1 MRPSSRRAISEAIE
15 QLADGFQQ
23 GMDTQTLLGVTG
35 SGKTN
40 TVSWM
45 LEEVQKPT
53 LVIAHNKTL
62 AAQLY
67 EEFRNLFP
75 NNAVEYFVSYY
86 DYYQPEAYVE
96 QSDTYIDKDASINDE
111 IDRLRHSATRSL
123 LTREDVIVVAS
134 VSAIYGLG
142 DPRNYI
148 DMSLRLEVGEEIGRD
163 ELLAQLVDLNY
174 ERNDVD
180 FTQGTF
186 RVRGDTIEIYPM
198 YGRYAVRVELWGD
211 EIDRMVK
218 VDPLE
223 GKTQGDQQAVLIHP
237 AEHYSIPETK
247 LERAMDEIRT
257 DLDSR
262 ISYFERA
269 GDMIAAQRIDERTT
283 FDLEMM
289 QETGYCSG
297 IENYS
302 LYLSD
307 RESGEAPYTLLDYFP
322 DDFLTVVDESH
333 QTLPQVRGQYAG
345 DKSRKDSL
353 VENGF
358 RLPTAYDNRP
368 LTFEEFQEKTDQT
381 LYVSATP
388 SDYERDE
395 SDQIVEQIVR
405 PTHLVDP
412 EIEVSEATGQIDD
425 LMNRIDERIERDERT
440 LVTTLTKRMAE
451 DLTEYLEEAGVNVEY
466 MHDETDTL
474 ERHEII
480 RSLRLGEIDVL
491 VGINL
496 LREGLDIPE
505 VSLVGILDADQE
517 GFLRSETT
525 LVQTMGRAARNVNGE
540 VVLYAD
546 APSSAMESAIEETQR
561 RRKIQRE
568 YNAEHGFERR
578 PSKRR
583 SARPTSPAPP
593 PKPRRSPVANSR
605 TTRKP
610 PATSPNSRTAW
621 RRPRAT
627 SSSSWPQIFGIGSAR
642 SARSSNSLVTRMRA
656 WFRLLRSFSS
666 QHHIITTTA
675 VNIYT
680 LFCVVT
686 VLCHRGSSCTSFRV
700 VLRLSNRTVNSP
712 MLRRRF
718 LHLGCT
724 GSPRKCTAI
733 LGRTAMVSAVCSA
746 RLNWMIARETSSERP
761 ARRGSSASGVAR
773 SFRREPAPSSADS
786 AVSGS
791 PTHCS

>member
-1 MRPSSRRAISEAIE
+1 MSDTRGPIQPDRPDVDRPFAVDAPFEPAGDQPGAIE
-15 QLADGFQQ
+15 ELAEGFRS
-23 GMDTQTLLGVTG
+23 GMDEQTLLGVTG

-40 TVSWM
+40 TVSW
-45 LEEVQKPT
+45 LIEEVQKPT

-75 NNAVEYFVSYY
+75 DNAVEYFVSYY

-96 QSDTYIDKDASINDE
+96 QTDTYIDKDASINDE

-142 DPRNYI
+142 DPRNYV
-148 DMSLRLEVGEEIGRD
+148 DMSLRLEVGQQIGRD
-163 ELLAQLVDLNY
+163 DLLAQLVDLNY

-223 GKTQGDQQAVLIHP
+223 GEVVSEEPAVLVHP
-237 AEHYSIPETK
+237 AEHYSIPESRLK
-247 LERAMDEIRT
+247 RAMAEIRE

-262 ISYFERA
+262 ISYFERQ
-269 GDMIAAQRIDERTT
+269 GDLVAAQRIEERTT

-289 QETGYCSG
+289 AETGYCSG

-302 LYLSD
+302 VYLSD
-307 RESGEAPYTLLDYFP
+307 RESGDAPYTLLDYFP

-333 QTLPQVRGQYAG
+333 VTLPQIRGQYAG

-368 LTFEEFQEKTDQT
+368 LTFEEFEEKTGQT

-388 SDYERDE
+388 GDYEGE
-395 SDQIVEQIVR
+395 HSDQVVEQIVR

-412 EIEVSEATGQIDD
+412 KVDVSPATGQVED
-425 LMNRIDERIERDERT
+425 LMDRIDERIDRDERT

-451 DLTEYLEEAGVNVEY
+451 DLTEYLEEAGIAVEY

-505 VSLVGILDADQE
+505 VSLVAILDADQE

-546 APSSAMESAIEETQR
+546 DPSSAMESAIEETQR
-561 RRKIQRE
+561 RRRIQRE
-568 YNAEHGFERR
+568 YNEEHGFE
-578 PSKRR
+578 PTTIEKDVGETNLPGSKTDT
-583 SARPTSPAPP
+583 SNVSGKDLADEDEAARYVAELEERMQEAANNLEFELAADIRDRIREITEEFDLERDDEGVAPP
-593 PKPRRSPVANSR
+593 
-605 TTRKP
+605 TEE
-610 PATSPNSRTAW
+610 
-621 RRPRAT
+621 
-627 SSSSWPQIFGIGSAR
+627 F
-642 SARSSNSLVTRMRA
+642 
-656 WFRLLRSFSS
+656 
-666 QHHIITTTA
+666 
-675 VNIYT
+675 
-680 LFCVVT
+680 
-686 VLCHRGSSCTSFRV
+686 
-700 VLRLSNRTVNSP
+700 
-712 MLRRRF
+712 
-718 LHLGCT
+718 
-724 GSPRKCTAI
+724 
-733 LGRTAMVSAVCSA
+733 
-746 RLNWMIARETSSERP
+746 
-761 ARRGSSASGVAR
+761 
-773 SFRREPAPSSADS
+773 
-786 AVSGS
+786 
-791 PTHCS
+791 

>member
-1 MRPSSRRAISEAIE
+1 MSETRGPLQPDRPDVDRPFEVDAPFDPAGDQPEAIE
-15 QLADGFQQ
+15 QLAAGFKS
-23 GMDTQTLLGVTG
+23 GMDKQTLLGVTG

-40 TVSWM
+40 TVSWVM
-45 LEEVQKPT
+45 EEVQKPT

-75 NNAVEYFVSYY
+75 ENAVEYFVSYY

-148 DMSLRLEVGEEIGRD
+148 DMSLRLEVGEEVGRD
-163 ELLAQLVDLNY
+163 ELLKRLVDLNY

-186 RVRGDTIEIYPM
+186 RVRGDTVEIYPM

-247 LERAMDEIRT
+247 LENAMDEIRD
-257 DLDSR
+257 DLDRR

-269 GDMIAAQRIDERTT
+269 GDMISAQRIDERTT

-333 QTLPQVRGQYAG
+333 VTLPQVRGQYAG

-388 SDYERDE
+388 GDYEREE
-395 SDQIVEQIVR
+395 SEQIVEQIVR

-412 EIEVSEATGQIDD
+412 AIEVADATGQVDD
-425 LMNRIDERIERDERT
+425 LMDRIDDRIERDERT

-451 DLTEYLEEAGVNVEY
+451 DLTEYLEESGVDVAY

-505 VSLVGILDADQE
+505 VSLVAILDADQE

-546 APSSAMESAIEETQR
+546 EPSNAMESAIEETQR
-561 RRKIQRE
+561 RREIQRE
-568 YNAEHGFERR
+568 YNDEHDLEPTTIEKDVSEANLPGSKTDTSSVSGKDLADENEAARYVEELEDRMEEAAGNLEFELAADIRDR
-578 PSKRR
+578 IREVR
-583 SARPTSPAPP
+583 EEFELEGGDEGIAPP
-593 PKPRRSPVANSR
+593 
-605 TTRKP
+605 
-610 PATSPNSRTAW
+610 
-621 RRPRAT
+621 
-627 SSSSWPQIFGIGSAR
+627 
-642 SARSSNSLVTRMRA
+642 
-656 WFRLLRSFSS
+656 
-666 QHHIITTTA
+666 
-675 VNIYT
+675 
-680 LFCVVT
+680 
-686 VLCHRGSSCTSFRV
+686 
-700 VLRLSNRTVNSP
+700 
-712 MLRRRF
+712 
-718 LHLGCT
+718 
-724 GSPRKCTAI
+724 
-733 LGRTAMVSAVCSA
+733 
-746 RLNWMIARETSSERP
+746 SEE
-761 ARRGSSASGVAR
+761 
-773 SFRREPAPSSADS
+773 F
-786 AVSGS
+786 
-791 PTHCS
+791 

>member
-1 MRPSSRRAISEAIE
+1 MTDTRGPLQPDRPDVDYPFEVDAPFDPAGDQPDAIDE
-15 QLADGFQQ
+15 LASGFRS
-23 GMDTQTLLGVTG
+23 GMNKQTLLGVTG

-40 TVSWM
+40 TVSWVI
-45 LEEVQKPT
+45 EEIQKPT

-75 NNAVEYFVSYY
+75 ENAVEYFVSYY

-96 QSDTYIDKDASINDE
+96 QTDTYIDKDASINDE

-142 DPRNYI
+142 DPRNYV
-148 DMSLRLEVGEEIGRD
+148 DMSLRLEVGEEVGRD
-163 ELLAQLVDLNY
+163 DLLKRLVDLNY

-223 GKTQGDQQAVLIHP
+223 GETKGEQRAVLIHP
-237 AEHYSIPETK
+237 AEHYSIPESK
-247 LERAMDEIRT
+247 LERAMDEIRD

-262 ISYFERA
+262 ISYFERQ
-269 GDMIAAQRIDERTT
+269 GDLIAAQRIEERTT

-289 QETGYCSG
+289 AETGYCSG

-302 LYLSD
+302 VYLSD
-307 RESGEAPYTLLDYFP
+307 RESGDAPYTLLDYFP

-333 QTLPQVRGQYAG
+333 QTLPQIRGQYEG

-358 RLPTAYDNRP
+358 RLPTSYDNRP
-368 LTFEEFQEKTDQT
+368 LTFEEFEAKTDQT

-388 SDYERDE
+388 ADHERE
-395 SDQIVEQIVR
+395 HSDQIVEQIVR

-412 EIEVSEATGQIDD
+412 KVEVSPASGQVDD
-425 LMNRIDERIERDERT
+425 LLDRIDGRVERDERV

-451 DLTEYLEEAGVNVEY
+451 DLTEYLEESGVAVEY

-474 ERHEII
+474 ERHELV
-480 RSLRLGEIDVL
+480 RGLRLGEFDVL

-505 VSLVGILDADQE
+505 VSLVAILDADQE

-525 LVQTMGRAARNVNGE
+525 LVQTMGRAARNVHGE

-546 APSSAMESAIEETQR
+546 EISNAMESAIEETQR
-561 RRKIQRE
+561 RREIQRE
-568 YNAEHGFERR
+568 YNEEHGFE
-578 PSKRR
+578 PTTIEKDVSEANLPGSKTDTSSVSGR
-583 SARPTSPAPP
+583 SLEDDDEAARYVAELETRMEEAASNLEFELAADIRDRIREVREEFDLGRGDEDEGIAPP
-593 PKPRRSPVANSR
+593 
-605 TTRKP
+605 TEE
-610 PATSPNSRTAW
+610 
-621 RRPRAT
+621 
-627 SSSSWPQIFGIGSAR
+627 F
-642 SARSSNSLVTRMRA
+642 
-656 WFRLLRSFSS
+656 
-666 QHHIITTTA
+666 
-675 VNIYT
+675 
-680 LFCVVT
+680 
-686 VLCHRGSSCTSFRV
+686 
-700 VLRLSNRTVNSP
+700 
-712 MLRRRF
+712 
-718 LHLGCT
+718 
-724 GSPRKCTAI
+724 
-733 LGRTAMVSAVCSA
+733 
-746 RLNWMIARETSSERP
+746 
-761 ARRGSSASGVAR
+761 
-773 SFRREPAPSSADS
+773 
-786 AVSGS
+786 
-791 PTHCS
+791 